1 MSKHVRISLT
11 IPENLNRK
19 LDSISRNTGISR
31 SALVSELL
39 SDRVSEIHSIVAQNS
54 QSGTAGTA
62 KRMRGA
68 STREIQRTLSNI
80 MDYLGLGDDNGNSM
94 H

>member
-54 QSGTAGTA
+54 QA
-62 KRMRGA
+62 
-68 STREIQRTLSNI
+68 
-80 MDYLGLGDDNGNSM
+80 
-94 H
+94 

>member
-54 QSGTAGTA
+54 QAGTAGTI